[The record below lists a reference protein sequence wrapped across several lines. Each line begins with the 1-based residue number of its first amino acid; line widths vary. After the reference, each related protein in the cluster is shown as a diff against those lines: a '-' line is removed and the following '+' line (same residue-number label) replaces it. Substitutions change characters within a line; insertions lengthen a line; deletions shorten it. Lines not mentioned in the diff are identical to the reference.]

1 MTYLQVEIEWPEATR
16 TITLHHL
23 ADACG
28 LGTAELDE
36 LVEYGALQPL
46 PTPDADANANAN
58 PDPNRAT
65 AGNGNT
71 QTSDTQATDDSQPCM
86 RLFSAAFIAPLK
98 VAGRLRR
105 DFDLDLF
112 SVGLLLEYLCRIDM
126 LEHQLLWMQTQG
138 TPRQPD
144 SDAT

>member
-46 PTPDADANANAN
+46 PTLDANADA
-58 PDPNRAT
+58 DPNPGTSPAT
-65 AGNGNT
+65 DGNGNT
-71 QTSDTQATDDSQPCM
+71 QTSDTQATDDSQPCI

-138 TPRQPD
+138 TPRPP
-144 SDAT
+144 AA

>member
-46 PTPDADANANAN
+46 PTPDANAN
-58 PDPNRAT
+58 PDPNPAT

-71 QTSDTQATDDSQPCM
+71 QTSDTQATDDSQPCI

-105 DFDLDLF
+105 DLDLDLF

-138 TPRQPD
+138 TPRPPQTG
-144 SDAT
+144 A

>member
-1 MTYLQVEIEWPEATR
+1 MTYLQVEIEWPETTH

-28 LGTAELDE
+28 LCAAELDE

-46 PTPDADANANAN
+46 PTLDADAN
-58 PDPNRAT
+58 PGPSPAT
-65 AGNGNT
+65 DGNGNT
-71 QTSDTQATDDSQPCM
+71 QTSDTQATDDSQPCI

-126 LEHQLLWMQTQG
+126 LEHQLLWMQAQG
-138 TPRQPD
+138 TPQPPQTG
-144 SDAT
+144 A

>member
-16 TITLHHL
+16 TITFHHL

-46 PTPDADANANAN
+46 PTPDADA
-58 PDPNRAT
+58 DPNPNLGTSPAT
-65 AGNGNT
+65 DGNGNT
-71 QTSDTQATDDSQPCM
+71 QTSDTQATDDSQPCI

-138 TPRQPD
+138 TPRPP
-144 SDAT
+144 AA

>member
-46 PTPDADANANAN
+46 PTLDADSGSS
-58 PDPNRAT
+58 PAT
-65 AGNGNT
+65 DCPT
-71 QTSDTQATDDSQPCM
+71 DTQANDTQAGDDSQTCT

-126 LEHQLLWMQTQG
+126 LVHQLLWMQTQG
-138 TPRQPD
+138 TPRPP
-144 SDAT
+144 AA

>member
-1 MTYLQVEIEWPEATR
+1 MTYLQVEIEWPETTH

-46 PTPDADANANAN
+46 PTLDADAN
-58 PDPNRAT
+58 PDPSPT
-65 AGNGNT
+65 TDGNGNT
-71 QTSDTQATDDSQPCM
+71 QTSDTQATDDSQPCI

-138 TPRQPD
+138 TPRPPQTG
-144 SDAT
+144 A

>member
-28 LGTAELDE
+28 PGTAELDE

-46 PTPDADANANAN
+46 PTLDADAN
-58 PDPNRAT
+58 PDPSPAT
-65 AGNGNT
+65 DGNGNT
-71 QTSDTQATDDSQPCM
+71 QTSDTQATDDSQPCI
-86 RLFSAAFIAPLK
+86 RLFSAALIAPLK

-138 TPRQPD
+138 TPRPPQ
-144 SDAT
+144 AGA

>member
-1 MTYLQVEIEWPEATR
+1 MTYLQVEIDWPEATQ

-28 LGTAELDE
+28 LCTADLDE

-46 PTPDADANANAN
+46 PTLEADSGTSPTTDHTAQ
-58 PDPNRAT
+58 AT
-65 AGNGNT
+65 A
-71 QTSDTQATDDSQPCM
+71 DDMPCP

-98 VAGRLRR
+98 VAGRLHR

-112 SVGLLLEYLCRIDM
+112 SVGLLLEYLRRIDV
-126 LEHQLLWMQTQG
+126 LEHQLQWTQ
-138 TPRQPD
+138 RQGLSP
-144 SDAT
+144 AP

>member
-46 PTPDADANANAN
+46 PTPDADA
-58 PDPNRAT
+58 DPNPGTSPAT
-65 AGNGNT
+65 DGNT
-71 QTSDTQATDDSQPCM
+71 QANGTQATDDSQPCI

-138 TPRQPD
+138 TPRPPQTG
-144 SDAT
+144 A

>member
-46 PTPDADANANAN
+46 PTPDADA
-58 PDPNRAT
+58 DPNPNPGTSPAT
-65 AGNGNT
+65 DGNGNT
-71 QTSDTQATDDSQPCM
+71 QTSDTQATDDSQPCI

-138 TPRQPD
+138 TPRPP
-144 SDAT
+144 AA

>member
-46 PTPDADANANAN
+46 PTPDADPN
-58 PDPNRAT
+58 PGTSPAT
-65 AGNGNT
+65 DCPT
-71 QTSDTQATDDSQPCM
+71 DTQANDTQAGDESQPCI

-138 TPRQPD
+138 TPRPPQTG
-144 SDAT
+144 A

>member
-46 PTPDADANANAN
+46 PTLDADAN
-58 PDPNRAT
+58 PDPSQAT
-65 AGNGNT
+65 DGNGNT
-71 QTSDTQATDDSQPCM
+71 QTSDTQATDDSQPCI
-86 RLFSAAFIAPLK
+86 RLFSAAFITPLK

-138 TPRQPD
+138 TPRPPQTG
-144 SDAT
+144 A